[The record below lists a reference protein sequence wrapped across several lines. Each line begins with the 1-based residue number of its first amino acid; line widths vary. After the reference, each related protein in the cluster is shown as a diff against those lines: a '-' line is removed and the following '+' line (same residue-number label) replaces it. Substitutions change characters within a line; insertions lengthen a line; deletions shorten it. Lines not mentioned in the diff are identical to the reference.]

1 VFESDRLVIR
11 LMEEKDIEEARQL
24 HNEESTLNRLTDP
37 FHVSQEEQQLWF
49 KRMSTSR
56 KSRRYVLEHK
66 ESGKICGIIRLD
78 EIDTVNRSASIGADV
93 NPSFRN
99 QGYATE
105 AYVKV
110 IDYLFSTLG
119 LHRLQLV
126 TLESNEIAIGL
137 YTKIGFKR
145 EGKLR
150 EAVFRDGNFVDLI
163 SMGLLD
169 SEWSGK
175 NSA

>member
-105 AYVKV
+105 ISIDFAFVSHRISIASKIAFKLAAAAFFTKRSPCSPFCIANKTKETDSSKV
-110 IDYLFSTLG
+110 IIKRVMD
-119 LHRLQLV
+119 QL
-126 TLESNEIAIGL
+126 LLLPSW
-137 YTKIGFKR
+137 
-145 EGKLR
+145 KLIR
-150 EAVFRDGNFVDLI
+150 I
-163 SMGLLD
+163 
-169 SEWSGK
+169 
-175 NSA
+175 